1 MSFDLGDYVDVR
13 HRLELA
19 LLKFP
24 NLRVVENEP
33 ELIHIGER
41 VYIQCAVTVYRDHD
55 DTQPMRAY
63 CWEVFPG
70 RTPYTKD
77 SEQMNG
83 ATSAL
88 GRALGYMGFGIKAGL
103 ASANEVRTAQG
114 NSHPSTEPRPQQAT
128 HLRSVTSNGPVITE
142 EQKENIRNARTP
154 TKTEWEA
161 EVKTAA
167 AENRRPTVGSAVA
180 GKATTKQIDLIRDM
194 RKERGLE
201 PLDMDGKT
209 YAEASDEITRLKA
222 IPRQ

>member
-33 ELIHIGER
+33 ELIPIGER

-55 DTQPMRAY
+55 DPQPMRAY

-114 NSHPSTEPRPQQAT
+114 NSHPSTEPRNEPQQRPQPQRAT
-128 HLRSVTSNGPVITE
+128 GGALQGM
-142 EQKENIRNARTP
+142 A
-154 TKTEWEA
+154 
-161 EVKTAA
+161 TA
-167 AENRRPTVGSAVA
+167 
-180 GKATTKQIDLIRDM
+180 KQLDLIGTM

-201 PLDMDGKT
+201 PYDNNGKT
-209 YAEASDEITRLKA
+209 YAEASDEITRLKGIA
-222 IPRQ
+222 RNG

>member
-33 ELIHIGER
+33 ELIPIGER

-55 DTQPMRAY
+55 DPQPMRAY

-114 NSHPSTEPRPQQAT
+114 NSHPSTEPRRVSEQA
-128 HLRSVTSNGPVITE
+128 PVETRRATGGAL
-142 EQKENIRNARTP
+142 QGMA
-154 TKTEWEA
+154 
-161 EVKTAA
+161 TA
-167 AENRRPTVGSAVA
+167 
-180 GKATTKQIDLIRDM
+180 KQLDLIGAM

-201 PLDMDGKT
+201 PYDSNGKT
-209 YAEASDEITRLKA
+209 YAEASDEITRLKG
-222 IPRQ
+222 IPRNG

>member
-1 MSFDLGDYVDVR
+1 MAFDLSDYVDVR

-24 NLRVVENEP
+24 DLRVVENEP
-33 ELIHIGER
+33 QLIPIGER
-41 VYIQCAVTVYRDHD
+41 VYIQCEVAVYRDHD
-55 DTQPMRAY
+55 DVRPMRAY

-114 NSHPSTEPRPQQAT
+114 NSHPSTEPRRVSEQA
-128 HLRSVTSNGPVITE
+128 PVETRRATGGAL
-142 EQKENIRNARTP
+142 QGMA
-154 TKTEWEA
+154 
-161 EVKTAA
+161 TA
-167 AENRRPTVGSAVA
+167 
-180 GKATTKQIDLIRDM
+180 KQLDLIRDM
-194 RKERGLE
+194 RNERGLE
-201 PLDMDGKT
+201 PYEADGKT
-209 YAEASDEITRLKA
+209 YAEASEEITRLKA
-222 IPRQ
+222 IPRNG

>member
-24 NLRVVENEP
+24 DLRVVENEP
-33 ELIHIGER
+33 QLITIGER
-41 VYIQCAVTVYRDHD
+41 VYIQCGVTVYRDHD
-55 DTQPMRAY
+55 DPQPGRAY
-63 CWEVFPG
+63 CWEVWPG

-114 NSHPSTEPRPQQAT
+114 NSHPSTEPRTEPKPPQQQQQRPA
-128 HLRSVTSNGPVITE
+128 P
-142 EQKENIRNARTP
+142 
-154 TKTEWEA
+154 
-161 EVKTAA
+161 
-167 AENRRPTVGSAVA
+167 RPTGPNALT
-180 GKATTKQIDLIRDM
+180 GMATTKQIDLIRDM
-194 RKERGLE
+194 RNERDLE
-201 PLDMDGKT
+201 PWDDAGKT
-209 YAEASDEITRLKA
+209 YAEASEEITRLKQ
-222 IPRQ
+222 IPRNG

>member
-19 LLKFP
+19 LLKYP
-24 NLRVVENEP
+24 DLRVIENEP
-33 ELIHIGER
+33 QLIQIGER
-41 VYIQCAVTVYRDHD
+41 VYIQCGVTVYRSHD
-55 DTQPMRAY
+55 DTQPGRAY
-63 CWEVFPG
+63 CWEVWPG

-114 NSHPSTEPRPQQAT
+114 NSHPSTEPRNEPQQRPQPQRAT
-128 HLRSVTSNGPVITE
+128 GGALQGM
-142 EQKENIRNARTP
+142 A
-154 TKTEWEA
+154 
-161 EVKTAA
+161 TA
-167 AENRRPTVGSAVA
+167 
-180 GKATTKQIDLIRDM
+180 KQLDLIGAM

-201 PLDMDGKT
+201 PYESNGKT
-209 YAEASDEITRLKA
+209 YAEASDEITRLKG
-222 IPRQ
+222 IPRNG

>member
-19 LLKFP
+19 LLKYP
-24 NLRVVENEP
+24 DLRVIENEP
-33 ELIHIGER
+33 QLIQIGER
-41 VYIQCAVTVYRDHD
+41 VYIQCGVTVYRSHD
-55 DTQPMRAY
+55 DTQPGRAY
-63 CWEVFPG
+63 CWEVWPG

-114 NSHPSTEPRPQQAT
+114 NSHPSTQPADDPKPQQRPQN
-128 HLRSVTSNGPVITE
+128 SP
-142 EQKENIRNARTP
+142 ART
-154 TKTEWEA
+154 TGSGLQGMA
-161 EVKTAA
+161 TA
-167 AENRRPTVGSAVA
+167 
-180 GKATTKQIDLIRDM
+180 KQLDLIRDM
-194 RKERGLE
+194 RKERGLDE
-201 PLDMDGKT
+201 YDSTNKT

-222 IPRQ
+222 IPRNG

>member
-55 DTQPMRAY
+55 DPQPMRAY

-114 NSHPSTEPRPQQAT
+114 NSHPSTEPRNEPQQRPQPQRAT
-128 HLRSVTSNGPVITE
+128 GGALQGM
-142 EQKENIRNARTP
+142 A
-154 TKTEWEA
+154 
-161 EVKTAA
+161 TA
-167 AENRRPTVGSAVA
+167 
-180 GKATTKQIDLIRDM
+180 KQLDLIGAM

-201 PLDMDGKT
+201 PYESNGKT
-209 YAEASDEITRLKA
+209 YAEASEEITRLKG
-222 IPRQ
+222 IPRNG

>member
-19 LLKFP
+19 LLQYP
-24 NLRVVENEP
+24 DLRVVENEP
-33 ELIHIGER
+33 QLITMGER
-41 VYIQCAVTVYRDHD
+41 VYIQCAVTVYRTHD
-55 DTQPMRAY
+55 DPTPGRAY
-63 CWEVFPG
+63 CWEVWPG

-114 NSHPSTEPRPQQAT
+114 NSHPSTQPADDQKPP
-128 HLRSVTSNGPVITE
+128 LRAVSEFAPTE
-142 EQKENIRNARTP
+142 IRRA
-154 TKTEWEA
+154 K
-161 EVKTAA
+161 
-167 AENRRPTVGSAVA
+167 VGERA

-194 RKERGLE
+194 RLERGLE
-201 PLDMDGKT
+201 KWDDDGKT
-209 YAEASDEITRLKA
+209 YEEASQEITRLKG
-222 IPRQ
+222 IPRNG

>member
-33 ELIHIGER
+33 QLINMGER
-41 VYIQCAVTVYRDHD
+41 IYIQCAVTVYRDHD
-55 DTQPMRAY
+55 DPQPMRAY
-63 CWEVFPG
+63 CWEVWPG

-114 NSHPSTEPRPQQAT
+114 NSHPSTEPRTDSKPPQQ
-128 HLRSVTSNGPVITE
+128 
-142 EQKENIRNARTP
+142 QQ
-154 TKTEWEA
+154 
-161 EVKTAA
+161 
-167 AENRRPTVGSAVA
+167 RPTARPTGPNALT
-180 GKATTKQIDLIRDM
+180 GMATAKQTDLIGDM
-194 RKERGLE
+194 RNERGLE
-201 PLDMDGKT
+201 PWDANGKT
-209 YAEASDEITRLKA
+209 YAEASEEITRLKQ
-222 IPRQ
+222 IPRNG

>member
-1 MSFDLGDYVDVR
+1 MAFDLSDYVDVR

-24 NLRVVENEP
+24 DLRVVENEP
-33 ELIHIGER
+33 QLIPIGER
-41 VYIQCAVTVYRDHD
+41 VYIQCEVAVYRDHD
-55 DTQPMRAY
+55 DVRPMRAY

-114 NSHPSTEPRPQQAT
+114 NSHPSTEPRRVSEQA
-128 HLRSVTSNGPVITE
+128 PVETRRATGGAL
-142 EQKENIRNARTP
+142 QGMA
-154 TKTEWEA
+154 
-161 EVKTAA
+161 TA
-167 AENRRPTVGSAVA
+167 
-180 GKATTKQIDLIRDM
+180 KQLDLIRDM
-194 RKERGLE
+194 RNERGLE
-201 PLDMDGKT
+201 PYEADGKT
-209 YAEASDEITRLKA
+209 YAEASEEITRLKG
-222 IPRQ
+222 IPRNG

>member
-24 NLRVVENEP
+24 DLRVVENEP

-41 VYIQCAVTVYRDHD
+41 VYIQCGVTVYRDHED
-55 DTQPMRAY
+55 AQPMRAF

-114 NSHPSTEPRPQQAT
+114 NSHPSTEPLRDPRPAQTTQPKRQAT
-128 HLRSVTSNGPVITE
+128 
-142 EQKENIRNARTP
+142 
-154 TKTEWEA
+154 
-161 EVKTAA
+161 
-167 AENRRPTVGSAVA
+167 GSALT
-180 GKATTKQIDLIRDM
+180 GMATAKQLDLIRDM
-194 RKERGLE
+194 RNERGLDPYE
-201 PLDMDGKT
+201 ADGKT
-209 YAEASDEITRLKA
+209 YAEASEEITRLKA
-222 IPRQ
+222 IPRNG